1 MNQKFKVDINNN
13 NIRKLNL
20 FQALQLLV
28 NKKRKQR
35 TSTQDT
41 MNYKRMYPNG
51 VCEVKENKYSMMIR
65 FSDISYQLSQDELKQ
80 RIFAHYSTLLNSF
93 DNSIKIQ
100 FCFINYRMMS
110 ENNFNEIVSSVE
122 ENSDISVEDFEILR
136 KEYFAFLQ
144 EQREKGSNGIIRDKY
159 LLFSVEDRSYESAV
173 RRLSSIQSTIKT
185 NFRVMGV
192 TCEEVEGVDRLS
204 IINYLMNGDTNNYI
218 DIEKIPKEE
227 FEKFPTKEYIAPR
240 FLEFQPEYFR
250 VNERFGTTLYYSIEA
265 SELSD
270 RVLSDFLDL
279 ELELIVNM
287 HMYSLEQQSAVKM
300 VRRKS
305 SDLDTIK
312 IEEQKKAI
320 KAGYDMDIL
329 PTDLNMN
336 VEETKRILRELQREN
351 EKFFYLTFTITVME
365 NNKKDL
371 DNAIYRLQNIASQQN
386 CRLKTM
392 KNQQEKAFISALP
405 LGNNL
410 NETELERGLTT
421 SSTAIFVPF
430 TTQELYQEDN
440 EPVYYGLN
448 ALSNNLIQVSRK
460 ALRNPNG
467 LMLGTPGSGKSF
479 SAKREIIDVFL
490 RTSDDIL
497 ICDPEGEYYPFI
509 KRLGGEEIRIAIN
522 STDFINPLDIS
533 LSYGEGESPIAFKSD
548 FILTMMEVI
557 AGGKT
562 GLTAKEKSIID
573 RCVQVIYKEYIN
585 EPNDENIPILE
596 DLYNAFI
603 DTKTVEGNELAS
615 SLELYVHGSLN
626 VFNNRTTIQPDNR
639 LLCFNIKELGSN
651 LRQLGMLVLQD
662 HVWNKVTTNRNI
674 RNTWYYMDEFHVLLE
689 DEQTSNYSVEFWKR
703 FRKWGGVPTGITQN
717 VKDLLSSPKIETII
731 ENSDFV
737 YLLNQATGDRNIL
750 QEKLEISNY
759 QSTYITNSSEGEGL
773 IIYNGDI
780 LPFKDKF
787 PKNNS
792 LYPVM
797 TTKPDE
803 ISSYEENDL
812 RVENT

>member
-1 MNQKFKVDINNN
+1 M
-13 NIRKLNL
+13 NL
-20 FQALQLLV
+20 FQTLNLLM
-28 NKKRKQR
+28 NKKRKLR

-41 MNYKRMYPNG
+41 INYKHIYKNG
-51 VCEVKENKYSMMIR
+51 VCKVTDNVYNKMIR

-80 RIFAHYSTLLNSF
+80 TIFAHYSTLLNSF

-110 ENNFNEIVSSVE
+110 ESNLDEIIETVQD
-122 ENSDISVEDFEILR
+122 NSDLSIEDFALLR
-136 KEYFAFLQ
+136 EEYFSFLQ

-159 LLFSVEDRSYESAV
+159 LIFSIKDDSYESAV
-173 RRLSSIQSTIKT
+173 RRLTSIEATIKA
-185 NFRVMGV
+185 NFQVMGV
-192 TCEEVEGVDRLS
+192 NCEEVDGVDRLS
-204 IINYLMNGDTNNYI
+204 TINYLMNGETDNYI
-218 DIEKIPKEE
+218 DLSLVNNDELN
-227 FEKFPTKEYIAPR
+227 KFPTKEFIAPKY
-240 FLEFQPEYFR
+240 LEFQPEYFR
-250 VNERFGTTLYYSIEA
+250 VNDKVGTTLYYNIEA

-279 ELELIVNM
+279 ELELVVNT
-287 HMYSLEQQSAVKM
+287 HIYSLEQQKAVKM

-329 PTDLNMN
+329 PTDLNLH
-336 VEETKRILRELQREN
+336 VSETKRILQELQREN
-351 EKFFYLTFTITVME
+351 EKFFYMTFTITVIE
-365 NNKKDL
+365 KDKKSL
-371 DNAIYRLQNIASQQN
+371 ENAIFRLQNIASKQN
-386 CRLKTM
+386 CTLKVM

-410 NETELERGLTT
+410 NEKELERGLTT

-430 TTQELYQEDN
+430 TTQELYQEEED
-440 EPVYYGLN
+440 PVYYGLN

-479 SAKREIIDVFL
+479 SAKREIVDVFL

-497 ICDPEGEYYPFI
+497 VCDPEGEYYPFI
-509 KRLGGEEIRIAIN
+509 KRLGGEEVKIAIN

-533 LSYGEGESPIAFKSD
+533 LDYGEGENPVAFKSD
-548 FILTMMEVI
+548 FILTMMEMI

-562 GLTAKEKSIID
+562 GLSAKEKSIID
-573 RCVQVIYKEYIN
+573 RCVQIIYKDYIN
-585 EPNDENIPILE
+585 NPSEKNIPILE
-596 DLYNAFI
+596 DLLNAFLK
-603 DTKTVEGNELAS
+603 TETVEGNELAS

-626 VFNNRTTIQPDNR
+626 VFNNRTTIQPENR
-639 LLCFNIKELGSN
+639 LICFNIKELGSN

-674 RNTWYYMDEFHVLLE
+674 RNTWYYMDEFHKLLE
-689 DEQTSNYSVEFWKR
+689 EEQTSNYSVEFWKR
-703 FRKWGGVPTGITQN
+703 FRKWGGIPTGITQN
-717 VKDLLSSPKIETII
+717 VKDLLTSPKIESIL
-731 ENSDFV
+731 ENSDFM
-737 YLLNQATGDRNIL
+737 YLLNQATGDRRIL
-750 QEKLEISNY
+750 QDKLEISDY
-759 QSTYITNSSEGEGL
+759 QATYITNSSEGEGL

-792 LYPVM
+792 IYPVM

-803 ISSYEENDL
+803 ILSYQEEK
-812 RVENT
+812 E